1 MGEADVAVVRGMLDA
16 YNSGDYETATAMLHE
31 DSEFQKAAEVPDTRS
46 YYGRDEFVRG
56 IGLWASGFEPG
67 FQFQPVEILD
77 AGERVLVRVRLR
89 GRGRDSGVDIDQ
101 EVFQLY
107 VTRDEQIYRCWV
119 YWNEDEARREA
130 GL

>member
-1 MGEADVAVVRGMLDA
+1 MGESEVAVVRGMLDA

-31 DSEFQKAAEVPDTRS
+31 DSEFHQAAEVPDTRS

-56 IGLWASGFEPG
+56 IGRWASGFEPG

-77 AGERVLVRVRLR
+77 AGDRVLVRVRLR

-107 VTRDEQIYRCWV
+107 VTRDEQIYRLWV
-119 YWNEDEARREA
+119 YWNEEEARREA